1 MTKMDE
7 TDLSIID
14 RLTED
19 ARRSFRQIAKEL
31 GVSPDTVINRYAAL
45 REQGAIR
52 GSTVVI
58 DPKRIGYRAI
68 AVFMIDV
75 SPTRITANES
85 TPTDLSL
92 ILGKLIRMPNII
104 VATKTIGDHDILA
117 IGVAVDF
124 EHLIGIRD
132 SITKI
137 PGIKDLQVSFWVN
150 GTEICPKYL
159 VI

>member
-1 MTKMDE
+1 MDK

-19 ARRSFRQIAKEL
+19 ARMSFRQIAKEL
-31 GVSPDTVINRYAAL
+31 DISPDTVINRYAAL
-45 REQGAIR
+45 QEQGAIR

-58 DPKRIGYRAI
+58 NPKKIGYQAM
-68 AVFMIDV
+68 AVFMIDA
-75 SPTRITANES
+75 SS
-85 TPTDLSL
+85 TPISANGSGPTNLSL
-92 ILGKLIRMPNII
+92 ILEKLIRMPNII

-117 IGVAVDF
+117 ISVALDI
-124 EHLIGIRD
+124 EHLIDIKD

-137 PGIKDLQVSFWVN
+137 PGIRDLQVSFWVKRM
-150 GTEICPKYL
+150 EICPKYL